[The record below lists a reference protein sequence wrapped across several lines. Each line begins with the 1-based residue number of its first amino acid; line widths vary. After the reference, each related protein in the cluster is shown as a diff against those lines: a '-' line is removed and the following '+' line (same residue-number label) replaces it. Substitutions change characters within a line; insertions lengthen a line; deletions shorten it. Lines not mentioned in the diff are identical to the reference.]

1 LKEKKVAALPANTFE
16 NSLYEKYK
24 PQIYSSGALR
34 DIERTIRCSGPRIDR
49 EASAAM
55 QTIRPD

>member
-1 LKEKKVAALPANTFE
+1 VAALPANTFE

-49 EASAAM
+49 GIGSDADHPPRLSAK
-55 QTIRPD
+55 